1 MGCVSRGDVRR
12 NRPEYRNKRAESLF
26 QRSKKELK
34 KNEFTPAITDFLHAE
49 LLVEDEELRLA
60 IIALKED
67 TYNHIQIQTG
77 IEDGASLKYTLLYKR
92 DDVFY
97 PVANM
102 PVGFT
107 FLRGNGIMPESVR
120 TGTTGTARA
129 KIEKITTLKRK
140 LVIESVPTVT
150 LENRQIR
157 IEELKHE
164 FIVANAGEG
173 DEILLESVGDAVD
186 SIVEFFDSLFD
197 DIFHGG
203 RRHHM
208 R

>member
-1 MGCVSRGDVRR
+1 MGCATGGSARE

-34 KNEFTPAITDFLHAE
+34 KNEFTPALTDLVHAE
-49 LLVEDEELRLA
+49 LLVLDEELRLA
-60 IIALKED
+60 IITLKED
-67 TYNHIQIQTG
+67 TYNHIQVQTG

-97 PVANM
+97 PVQNM

-107 FLRGNGIMPESVR
+107 FLRGNGIIPESVR
-120 TGTTGTARA
+120 TGTTGTALA

-140 LVIESVPTVT
+140 LVIESVPMVSV
-150 LENRQIR
+150 ENEKIR

-164 FIVANAGEG
+164 FIVANTGEG
-173 DEILLESVGDAVD
+173 DEIILESIGDAVD
-186 SIVEFFDSLFD
+186 SIVDFFDTLFND
-197 DIFHGG
+197 VFHG
-203 RRHHM
+203 RRHHH
-208 R
+208 RR

>member
-1 MGCVSRGDVRR
+1 MGCASGGVARE
-12 NRPEYRNKRAESLF
+12 NRPEYRNRRAESLF

-34 KNEFTPAITDFLHAE
+34 KNEFTPAITDLVHAE
-49 LLVEDEELRLA
+49 LLVVDEELKLA
-60 IIALKED
+60 IISQKED
-67 TYNHIQIQTG
+67 TYNHILIQTG

-97 PVANM
+97 PVENM

-120 TGTTGTARA
+120 TSTTGTALA

-140 LVIESVPTVT
+140 LVIESVPMVTV
-150 LENRQIR
+150 ENEKIR
-157 IEELKHE
+157 IEELKYQ
-164 FIVANAGEG
+164 FIVANTGEG
-173 DEILLESVGDAVD
+173 DEIILESVGEAVD
-186 SIVEFFDSLFD
+186 SIVEFFESLFN

-203 RRHHM
+203 RHHHM

>member
-1 MGCVSRGDVRR
+1 MGCASGGDARE
-12 NRPEYRNKRAESLF
+12 NRPEYRNRRAESLF
-26 QRSKKELK
+26 QRSKKALK
-34 KNEFTPAITDFLHAE
+34 KNEFTPAITDLVHAE
-49 LLVEDEELRLA
+49 LLVVDEELKLA
-60 IIALKED
+60 IISQKED
-67 TYNHIQIQTG
+67 TYNHILIQTG

-97 PVANM
+97 PVENM

-120 TGTTGTARA
+120 TSTTGTALA

-140 LVIESVPTVT
+140 LVIESVPMVTV
-150 LENRQIR
+150 ENEKIR
-157 IEELKHE
+157 IEELKYQ
-164 FIVANAGEG
+164 FIVANTGEG
-173 DEILLESVGDAVD
+173 DEIILESVGEAVD
-186 SIVEFFDSLFD
+186 SIVEFFESLFN

-203 RRHHM
+203 RHHHM

>member
-1 MGCVSRGDVRR
+1 MGCASVGDARE
-12 NRPEYRNKRAESLF
+12 NRPEYRNRRAESLF

-34 KNEFTPAITDFLHAE
+34 KNEFTPAITDLVHAE
-49 LLVEDEELRLA
+49 LLVVDEELKLA
-60 IIALKED
+60 IISQKED
-67 TYNHIQIQTG
+67 TYNHILIQTG

-97 PVANM
+97 PVENM

-120 TGTTGTARA
+120 TSTTGTALA

-140 LVIESVPTVT
+140 LVIESVPMVTV
-150 LENRQIR
+150 ENEKIR

-164 FIVANAGEG
+164 FIVANTGEG
-173 DEILLESVGDAVD
+173 DEIILESVGEAVD
-186 SIVEFFDSLFD
+186 SIVEFFESLFN

-203 RRHHM
+203 RHHHM